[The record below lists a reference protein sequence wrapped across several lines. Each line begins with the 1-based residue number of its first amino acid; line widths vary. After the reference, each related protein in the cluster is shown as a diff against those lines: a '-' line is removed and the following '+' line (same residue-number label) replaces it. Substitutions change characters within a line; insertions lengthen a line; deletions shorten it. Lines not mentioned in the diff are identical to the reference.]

1 MATSNIFFASSN
13 QIYNFDPFANGF
25 TFETWANF
33 QSFTTKPASIITGDP
48 YFNNTVLLLHA
59 DNSLVDNSIN
69 NTTLTNTSTT
79 YNSSIFKFGSASFS
93 FNGSTYLTSSSS
105 ANYAFGSGNFTIEF
119 WMYPTAAF
127 NGFTRIM
134 ANLAYN
140 GAYTNGNWNIGG
152 GGAFLTWYCANGGGF
167 NCATTISTNTWYHVA
182 FVRNGTTISC
192 YLNGVL
198 DGSGAISTTAID
210 NGTSALALIGAAGT
224 SYGYT
229 GYLDEIR
236 ITKGIARYTTN
247 FVVPQFPFP
256 DSIGTQLV
264 EYPPYGL
271 ISTNTGGNTTTTQTV
286 SLSGY
291 SYGNGSYTASCSSG
305 GDLTN
310 VGPVTIFNKLNTN
323 DQWLCAANKY
333 TTSTGIVITSGAQ
346 STNGVL
352 GEWIQLKLPTP
363 IILNSYSLLSFGQS
377 LSSGTTYLRTP
388 YTWTIFASNDGVNWT
403 QIDTQSNQPC
413 SYYNVIVGTYTLSLY
428 ISYSYYRIVIQAVN
442 PGSADGY
449 AEVGEW
455 RLFGP
460 QIAEYPPVAMTTD
473 STAIS
478 GQPYGNGT
486 YISSVSSVQST
497 YTGYYCFDK
506 TISGNRWISATNL
519 YSATSGIYTGSTTTT
534 VSGIGTVYGEWL
546 QIQMPQSIILTS
558 YSLTNST
565 NGGNFILAQPISWVI
580 AGSTNGSS
588 WTYID
593 QQFYQ
598 TYSST
603 GLTNTFSIN
612 LSSSSYQYFR
622 IIANTIGASSTLT
635 QCEIGDWVLFGI
647 DPNNLNSFT
656 TSINNVIPSLLTLR
670 GDLTQTNSLFS
681 FGVTTTGKLCSYWNN
696 YGPYGAVGTNTLNLN
711 QWYHLVVASSS
722 SNLRMFINGSL
733 DTAVTIP
740 TSLTGKSNGNY
751 LLIGS
756 VGSQYSTNAFLS
768 NMRLIYGSAI
778 YNSSA
783 GFYVPTNSLTPYP
796 IALGTGKCILLLK
809 STGNT
814 TNTLQTTNNLV
825 VAGNNYTSASG
836 GTVTYYSI
844 GGITY
849 AVHSF
854 TTTGASTFVLNENK
868 VCDILVIAGGGGGGG
883 AGGGGGGGAGG
894 FQYFANAS
902 LTPGSYSVTVGA
914 GGTGSGGSFTTSPGG
929 YGGNSVFGTFPP
941 SIGGGGGATNIG
953 GSVATN
959 GGSGGG
965 GGNYTFGYGT
975 PGQGYPGVSINGS
988 GSPAYG
994 AGGGGGAGGS
1004 GISGN
1009 NTNPGSGG
1017 PGLACSI
1024 TGTLVYYAGGGAG
1037 GLWTSTPISPGGI
1050 GGGGCTGGNGLANTG
1065 GGGGGSIGTGS
1076 SQAQTAANGGSGI
1089 VIVRYVLN
1097 KSSITNTISKQ
1108 PCLFDNLSQ
1117 AALSYAKGIFS
1128 LKRLLTSYTGPIIN
1142 ISRSSD
1148 STKLDFFSDAY
1159 GNLGAYYNGIWTPI
1173 ATWLGTSTAS
1183 VYCWYDQ
1190 SGAGNHAIQSTS
1202 ASQPTLDIVNKRVN
1216 FASPTNAFLQISSPG
1231 CIPSGDGLYTV
1242 TLKHTTL
1249 TSASMFFGSGTP
1261 SLNQGCDIAY
1271 DNSASARYFITWN
1284 TNDAASQNSTIA
1296 TNNIL
1301 TCRYNAAGGALT
1313 NKQFFINGIQSTA
1326 QQTNGSSGVAR
1337 NSPIGINYIGRSLA
1351 NGTNYANTQ
1360 LYYITI
1366 IATAVIDSDR
1376 LILESQ

>member
-33 QSFTTKPASIITGDP
+33 QSFTTNSASIITGDP
-48 YFNNTVLLLHA
+48 YFSSNVLLLHA
-59 DNSLVDNSIN
+59 DNSLVDTSIN
-69 NTTLTNTSTT
+69 NTTLTNTSST
-79 YNSSIFKFGSASFS
+79 YSSSIFKFGSASFS
-93 FNGSTYLTSSSS
+93 FNGTSYLTSSSS
-105 ANYAFGSGNFTIEF
+105 ANFAFGSGNFTIEF

-152 GGAFLTWYCANGGGF
+152 GGTILSWYCANGGGF

-247 FVVPQFPFP
+247 FLVPQFSFP

-264 EYPPYGL
+264 EYPSAAMTTNSTA
-271 ISTNTGGNTTTTQTV
+271 ISGRV
-286 SLSGY
+286 
-291 SYGNGSYTASCSSG
+291 YGNGTYVSSASSTQTETGNIAIWGLFDKSAPNKFWVTSIGRYAISTGVSNAYTGSTGAPFTTTFDGSSSVSCEWLQLQLPQSIVLTSYSITGFTSNGYENPATHR
-305 GDLTN
+305 L
-310 VGPVTIFNKLNTN
+310 VGSNNGTTWVTINYVT
-323 DQWLCAANKY
+323 DTTWANIANETK
-333 TTSTGIVITSGAQ
+333 TFTV
-346 STNGVL
+346 
-352 GEWIQLKLPTP
+352 
-363 IILNSYSLLSFGQS
+363 
-377 LSSGTTYLRTP
+377 GTTP
-388 YTWTIFASNDGVNWT
+388 NA
-403 QIDTQSNQPC
+403 
-413 SYYNVIVGTYTLSLY
+413 Y
-428 ISYSYYRIVIQAVN
+428 IYYRLLIIAISGN
-442 PGSADGY
+442 GGGY
-449 AEVGEW
+449 ATMSEW

-460 QIAEYPPVAMTTD
+460 PVAQYPPAAMTTD

-486 YISSVSSVQST
+486 YISSVSSVQT
-497 YTGYYCFDK
+497 TNYGYYAFDK

-519 YSATSGIYTGSTTTT
+519 YSATSGVYTGSTTTI

-580 AGSTNGSS
+580 AGSNDGTS

-603 GLTNTFSIN
+603 GLTNTFSVT

-647 DPNNLNSFT
+647 NPNNLNSFT

-681 FGVTTTGKLCSYWNN
+681 FGVTNTGKLCSYWNN

-711 QWYHLVVASSS
+711 QWYHLAVASSS

-740 TSLTGKSNGNY
+740 TSLNGKSNGNY

-768 NMRLIYGSAI
+768 NIRLIYGSAI

-796 IALGTGKCILLLK
+796 INLGTGKCILLLK

-836 GTVTYYSI
+836 GTVTYYTI
-844 GGITY
+844 GAVTY

-902 LTPGSYSVTVGA
+902 LTSGSYSVTVGA
-914 GGTGSGGSFTTSPGG
+914 GGTGSSGANATPGTN
-929 YGGNSVFGTFPP
+929 GGNSVFGSLPP
-941 SIGGGGGATNIG
+941 SIGGGGAGTNFG
-953 GSVATN
+953 GSTGSS

-965 GGNYTFGYGT
+965 TGAGNTPGNGT
-975 PGQGYPGVSINGS
+975 PGQGYNGANTMAES
-988 GSPAYG
+988 GLIYG
-994 AGGGGGAGGS
+994 AGGGGGAGGA
-1004 GISGN
+1004 GIPGN
-1009 NTNPGSGG
+1009 NSNPGSGG

-1024 TGTLVYYAGGGAG
+1024 TGNLIYYAGGGAG
-1037 GLWTSTPISPGGI
+1037 GLYQASPIAFGGV

-1065 GGGGGSIGTGS
+1065 GGGGGSIGNGS
-1076 SQAQTAANGGSGI
+1076 SQAGTAANGGSGI
-1089 VIVRYVLN
+1089 VIIRYVLN
-1097 KSSITNTISKQ
+1097 KFSITNTISKQ

-1128 LKRLLTSYTGPIIN
+1128 LKRLLTSYTGPVIN

-1148 STKLDFFSDAY
+1148 STRLDFFSDAY
-1159 GNLGAYYNGIWTPI
+1159 GNLGAYYNGTWTPI
-1173 ATWLGTSTAS
+1173 ATWLGTSTGT
-1183 VYCWYDQ
+1183 VVLWYDQ
-1190 SGAGNHAIQSTS
+1190 SGNGK
-1202 ASQPTLDIVNKRVN
+1202 PL
-1216 FASPTNAFLQISSPG
+1216 
-1231 CIPSGDGLYTV
+1231 
-1242 TLKHTTL
+1242 
-1249 TSASMFFGSGTP
+1249 GTP
-1261 SLNQGCDIAY
+1261 SSGTAPTISLGTENRLFFTGSTNSLQSVPGLLASVAGVTGAQYTYFGIWNKTDTNGAVIMEHNIA
-1271 DNSASARYFITWN
+1271 TTN
-1284 TNDAASQNSTIA
+1284 TNNQRSCFNVQTSAYGFTGWFNDNLAIA
-1296 TNNIL
+1296 TYSTNIRMNSVMRVNNSLSTNIYIKSNNTDYSGATSGTSGNYTNL
-1301 TCRYNAAGGALT
+1301 VLNNTGFTVGRRYTDNT
-1313 NKQFFINGIQSTA
+1313 EYFNGYISM
-1326 QQTNGSSGVAR
+1326 VAVF
-1337 NSPIGINYIGRSLA
+1337 GNYI
-1351 NGTNYANTQ
+1351 TNYD
-1360 LYYITI
+1360 
-1366 IATAVIDSDR
+1366 ATYLAT
-1376 LILESQ
+1376 L